1 VVWGR
6 GWVVSCGWFFFSL
19 FWVVWLVIRGFWLLG
34 VVLLNFLWIVPGF
47 GYKVFDMD
55 EIEAEK

>member
-1 VVWGR
+1 M
-6 GWVVSCGWFFFSL
+6 VSCGWFFFSL
-19 FWVVWLVIRGFWLLG
+19 FWVVWLMIRGFWLLG

-47 GYKVFDMD
+47 EYKVFDMD